1 MLVLLTTV
9 TAVETL
15 RVLFSVAYH
24 AGETLGNVPSGL
36 VVVAILAT
44 PVLVGPLRRV
54 VPPPL
59 LLGLA
64 VGAAII
70 GRLALQVVSDVG
82 YPLAGSA
89 AAFSLAAL
97 ALAVV
102 SARRH
107 APSGST
113 GVAAALTVGLF
124 VDVVLRAT
132 GTSWDIVWR
141 TTPWPGGSPWPC
153 SSGSSPRPPSPCGR
167 ERCPTRTTRGAG
179 LSTFL
184 LWPYLYL
191 ALVYTAEPGLPRLVR
206 RGALRGR
213 PRPRPAHRCCGRR
226 GPPRRGP
233 LGPPASGRGPG
244 RGRCSPCSASWW
256 PEAPARS

>member
-9 TAVETL
+9 TAVEAL

-44 PVLVGPLRRV
+44 PILVGPLRRV

-64 VGAAII
+64 VGVTII
-70 GRLALQVVSDVG
+70 CRVALQVVGDIG
-82 YPLAGSA
+82 YPLAGAA

-107 APSGST
+107 DPSGST
-113 GVAAALTVGLF
+113 GVAVALTVGLF

-141 TTPWPGGSPWPC
+141 TDALAWGLTVALLVGLAAAAAVASAGGS
-153 SSGSSPRPPSPCGR
+153 GARR
-167 ERCPTRTTRGAG
+167 ATTA
-179 LSTFL
+179 
-184 LWPYLYL
+184 
-191 ALVYTAEPGLPRLVR
+191 
-206 RGALRGR
+206 
-213 PRPRPAHRCCGRR
+213 
-226 GPPRRGP
+226 
-233 LGPPASGRGPG
+233 
-244 RGRCSPCSASWW
+244 
-256 PEAPARS
+256 APA